1 MRLFALVAGVASAGT
16 AVLLPMQSELE
27 GRGEH
32 DRQRTLATAGV
43 RAAACVGVLLGFP
56 LIILSSWILTAWL
69 GSGFEQSVVPL
80 ALLGAA
86 ALFTSTNSVLSQY
99 LFARGRPV
107 MLALAQSALAATNLT
122 LTIVLLL
129 TVGQIWTAALATL
142 GVEALATILVLPLLA
157 RRRGVSFRAIS
168 TAWGLPVVAG
178 CLAALPTLVLARAV
192 TETDSMVALAVVGAA
207 WSAVFAAIAWRLAL
221 TDNER
226 AIVRGL
232 VGRRRARSSP

>member
-1 MRLFALVAGVASAGT
+1 MILGAKEVALYGVATRLFALVAGVASAGT

-32 DRQRTLATAGV
+32 DRQRTLVTAGV

-99 LFARGRPV
+99 LFARGRPGDAGAGAV
-107 MLALAQSALAATNLT
+107 R
-122 LTIVLLL
+122 
-129 TVGQIWTAALATL
+129 
-142 GVEALATILVLPLLA
+142 P
-157 RRRGVSFRAIS
+157 RRYR
-168 TAWGLPVVAG
+168 T
-178 CLAALPTLVLARAV
+178 
-192 TETDSMVALAVVGAA
+192 
-207 WSAVFAAIAWRLAL
+207 
-221 TDNER
+221 
-226 AIVRGL
+226 
-232 VGRRRARSSP
+232 